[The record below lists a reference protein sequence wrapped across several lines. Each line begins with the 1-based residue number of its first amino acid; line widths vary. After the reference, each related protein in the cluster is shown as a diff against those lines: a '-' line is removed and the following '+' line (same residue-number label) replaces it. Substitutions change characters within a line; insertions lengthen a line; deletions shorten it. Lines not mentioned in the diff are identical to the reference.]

1 MEKIYHRLE
10 EFCRVR
16 NEGTAYRNGTK
27 PTARVRWI
35 LSLLEELGIE
45 YELDEWSVSTE
56 RRMWNIYLH
65 SVERQPMALMAH
77 HDIVNPECD
86 NANDNSASVINAIAA
101 KLERPELL
109 VVLTDGEEIG
119 GAGAARYA
127 RLVLGGLQPRPYWVL
142 NLELTGRG
150 GKSYFIGDDIEGP
163 LKSYLLDQH
172 RAEAVNVPFND
183 SVVMRKYGID
193 SVVIN
198 PLPKDEHGEFELWRL
213 YHCHTEKDT
222 LAEVSFGDMQ
232 EFVESV
238 LLPIVDGWPRKK
250 TGMLHRI
257 LGWLS
262 KIWCEVSKK

>member
-27 PTARVRWI
+27 PTARVQWI

-65 SVERQPMALMAH
+65 SVEKQPMALMAH
-77 HDIVNPECD
+77 HDIVNPNTD

-127 RLVLGGLQPRPYWVL
+127 RLVLDGLQPRPHWVL

-163 LKSYLLDQH
+163 LKSYLLDRH
-172 RAEAVNVPFND
+172 RAEAVMVPFND
-183 SVVMRKYGID
+183 SVVMRRYGID

-213 YHCHTEKDT
+213 GHCHTAKDT
-222 LAEVSFGDMQ
+222 LAEVSFLDMQ

-238 LLPIVDGWPRKK
+238 ILPIVDGWPRKK
-250 TGMLHRI
+250 TGTWHRFF
-257 LGWLS
+257 GWLS
-262 KIWCEVSKK
+262 KI

>member
-16 NEGTAYRNGTK
+16 NEGTAHHNGTK
-27 PTARVRWI
+27 PTPRVEWI

-45 YELDEWSVSTE
+45 YELDEWVVTTE

-65 SVERQPMALMAH
+65 SKETQPLALMAH
-77 HDIVNPECD
+77 HDIVNPDSD

-101 KLERPELL
+101 KLERPDLL

-127 RLVLGGLQPRPYWVL
+127 RLVLDRRLARPLWVL

-163 LKSYLLDQH
+163 LKSYLLDRH
-172 RAEAVNVPFND
+172 RAEVVNVPFND
-183 SVVMRKYGID
+183 SVTLRRHGID

-213 YHCHTEKDT
+213 GHCHTAKDT
-222 LAEVSFGDMQ
+222 LEEVSFADMQ
-232 EFVESV
+232 EFVEGV
-238 LLPIVDGWPRKK
+238 LIPIVDGWSRPK
-250 TGMLHRI
+250 TGAWHR
-257 LGWLS
+257 LFGWLS
-262 KIWCEVSKK
+262 KI